1 MDPAKDEA
9 RPPTALPAEPAAC
22 AQWAWAL
29 IQHRQTILPKKL
41 IEPGPDEA
49 QLDLILRSAAAAP
62 DHREILPW
70 RFVIIPAAART
81 RLAKVFADSLRER
94 DPAATAHQVEE
105 ARAKA
110 FRSPVLMLAIV
121 RTGVTDDEVPAGE
134 RVLSAGCAVQNMLL
148 MATAMGYASALTSGK
163 ALHSAGMRVL
173 FSLAH
178 DEQAIC
184 FVSLGTAVRS
194 KSSRQRPEPGLY
206 VSHLSSEP

>member
-1 MDPAKDEA
+1 MDPAKDA
-9 RPPTALPAEPAAC
+9 PALTALPAEPAVC

-70 RFVIIPAAART
+70 RFVVIPAAARP
-81 RLAKVFADSLRER
+81 RLAEVFGNSLLER

-105 ARAKA
+105 ARSKA
-110 FRSPVLMLAIV
+110 FRSPVLMLAVV
-121 RTGVTDDEVPAGE
+121 RTGSPDEEVPAGE
-134 RVLSAGCAVQNMLL
+134 RLLSAGCAVQNMLL
-148 MATAMGYASALTSGK
+148 MATAMGFASALTSGK
-163 ALHSAGMRVL
+163 ALQSAGMRAL
-173 FSLAH
+173 FSLAS
-178 DEQAIC
+178 DEQAVC
-184 FVSLGTAVRS
+184 FVSLGSAVRS

-206 VSHLSSEP
+206 VSYLSTDP